1 MTPDRYR
8 AAFLAV
14 TAIEQLGAA
23 VLEAE
28 KAAKLVGNTD
38 AKVQILRAGEFAH
51 LVIHDVQA
59 AEHGEADVHVMQA
72 ASLFLE
78 ASKTISASLAFDH
91 VAAAIKHIRTAFEA
105 YDQAH
110 AILVQIDDGG
120 AA

>member
-1 MTPDRYR
+1 M
-8 AAFLAV
+8 
-14 TAIEQLGAA
+14 
-23 VLEAE
+23 LEAE
-28 KAAKLVGNTD
+28 ERRSWSATQMRRSKSSE
-38 AKVQILRAGEFAH
+38 AGEFAH